1 MSYMPRHYQ
10 TMNKKLTEIAYILD
24 RSGSMQPLVESAIS
38 GFNTFL
44 KDQQETPGE
53 ANFTLVLFD
62 DEYLLH
68 ADRSPIAEVRP
79 LDANTYV
86 PRACTALLDSIGR
99 TIDNIGNKLSKIP
112 KKDRPGKVIVAIYT
126 DGYENASTD
135 YTVQKISKMIRH
147 QTDNYGWEFLFL
159 AANED
164 AIATAASYGIDRKN
178 ASQVQFSDLGHHAS
192 SGSIS
197 RKVSSH
203 RKVMQQCA
211 SPTELQDLD
220 ADLSQIVKEE
230 TEKHSG

>member
-1 MSYMPRHYQ
+1 MS
-10 TMNKKLTEIAYILD
+10 MNKKLTEIAYILD
-24 RSGSMQPLVESAIS
+24 RSGSMQPLVESAIT

-68 ADRSPIAEVRP
+68 ADRAPIAEVRP

-86 PRACTALLDSIGR
+86 PRSMTALLDAIGR
-99 TIDNIGNKLSKIP
+99 TIDNIGKKLAKTP
-112 KKDRPGKVIVAIYT
+112 EKDRPGKVIIAIYT

-135 YTVQKISKMIRH
+135 YDVKKISKMIRH
-147 QTDNYGWEFLFL
+147 QTDAFDWEFLFL

-178 ASQVQFSDLGHHAS
+178 ASQVQFSETGHHAS
-192 SGSIS
+192 TSSIS
-197 RKVSSH
+197 RKVRSS
-203 RKVMQQCA
+203 RNVMQECA
-211 SPTELQDLD
+211 SPAEYHDSE

-230 TEKHSG
+230 TEKHGYRKN

>member
-62 DEYLLH
+62 NEYLLH

-86 PRACTALLDSIGR
+86 PRASTALLDSIGR

-178 ASQVQFSDLGHHAS
+178 ASQVQFSEVGHHAS

>member
-1 MSYMPRHYQ
+1 
-10 TMNKKLTEIAYILD
+10 MNKKLTEIAYILD

-44 KDQQETPGE
+44 KDQQETPGD

-68 ADRSPIAEVRP
+68 ADRAPIAEVQP
-79 LDANTYV
+79 LDAKSYV
-86 PRACTALLDSIGR
+86 PRSCTALLDAIVR
-99 TIDNIGNKLSKIP
+99 TINNIGKKLAKTP
-112 KKDRPGKVIVAIYT
+112 EEDRPGKVIIAIYT

-135 YTVQKISKMIRH
+135 YDAKKIRKMIRH
-147 QTDNYGWEFLFL
+147 QTKNYNWEFLFL

-178 ASQVQFSDLGHHAS
+178 ASQVQFSEIGHYSS

-197 RKVSSH
+197 RKVSGH
-203 RKVMQQCA
+203 RKMMQRCA
-211 SPTELQDLD
+211 SPAELKDVDTDLEN
-220 ADLSQIVKEE
+220 IVREE
-230 TEKHSG
+230 MDTRSR

>member
-86 PRACTALLDSIGR
+86 PRASTALLDSIGR

-178 ASQVQFSDLGHHAS
+178 ASQVQFSEVGHHAS

>member
-1 MSYMPRHYQ
+1 MPRHYQ

-86 PRACTALLDSIGR
+86 PRASTALLDSIGR